1 MLASNLRLV
10 PRVALAIATVVV
22 ALRPPHAP
30 AQYAVDQRVQSF
42 QQPTGRMFDVNPSVY
57 GGRLNDQIRP
67 ISPLMLGNATA
78 TGNVGRG
85 LSLRSGSPIGDPTAF
100 GAPLGS
106 ASLYSF
112 RRDSVS
118 SGDALSPAFGQ
129 SFAQPYYDPATT
141 AYTGGFLQGQ
151 PTPYGPSARG
161 VQPLDLRVPY
171 RLEAQRGQFGRPV
184 SPPIRDAASA
194 AVAPSIFGPST
205 AIPRAP
211 LSEADQRSAWWV
223 AEDDVARM
231 TAMRPTDAR
240 DQWRQGLADRGVMN
254 TSLEAILRGET
265 AWRLGPEGSV
275 ALGAESPGTYR
286 PGLIVPEGIRAEA
299 RQPGLAPPPLA
310 DPTVLPGY
318 DVFTDMRLALALE
331 SNPRADWFAEMK
343 KAAGAQPELA
353 PTAAETAA
361 QGAEEFIEGM
371 LKSPIRT
378 LTGKGASGLNDQML
392 KAESLMSIGHFTEA
406 ADRYQTAHMMDPTNP
421 LPLIGRGHAL
431 LAAGEYRSAA
441 AALLDGLRAFPDL
454 ARFQLDLTTLLGGG
468 ENVDIRRAD
477 LMKRLAERESPE
489 LNFLLGYLEYHAGSR
504 DRGLQAMEKAAQL
517 DVRGLGIGS
526 YLSTLRGVRGA
537 PAPGAPPSNVQP
549 AEPRPAPDQAEPS
562 PPPEPSDPLSVPPP
576 VP

>member
-1 MLASNLRLV
+1 MFATHLRLL
-10 PRVALAIATVVV
+10 PRAALVIAIVVV
-22 ALRPPHAP
+22 ALRPSRAP

-57 GGRLNDQIRP
+57 GGRFNEQVRP
-67 ISPLMLGNATA
+67 VSPLMLGNAYA
-78 TGNVGRG
+78 SGNVGRG
-85 LSLRSGSPIGDPTAF
+85 LSLRSVSPIGDPTAF
-100 GAPLGS
+100 GARLGS
-106 ASLYSF
+106 DSLYSF

-118 SGDALSPAFGQ
+118 SGEALSPAFNQ
-129 SFAQPYYDPATT
+129 SFAQPYFDPATT

-161 VQPLDLRVPY
+161 AQPLDLRVPY

-194 AVAPSIFGPST
+194 AVAPSIFGPSA

-211 LSEADQRSAWWV
+211 LTEADQRSAWWV
-223 AEDDVARM
+223 AEEDLARM
-231 TAMRPTDAR
+231 TAVRPADAR
-240 DQWRQGLADRGVMN
+240 DQWRHGLTDRGAMN
-254 TSLEAILRGET
+254 TSLEAILRGES
-265 AWRLGPEGSV
+265 AWRLGPEGPV

-286 PGLIVPEGIRAEA
+286 PGLIVPEGLRAEA
-299 RQPGLAPPPLA
+299 RQPGLVPPPLA

-331 SNPRADWFAEMK
+331 SNPQADWFAEMK
-343 KAAGAQPELA
+343 RAAGAQPELA

-361 QGAEEFIEGM
+361 RGAEEFIEGM
-371 LKSPIRT
+371 LRSPIRT

-454 ARFQLDLTTLLGGG
+454 ARFRLDLTALLGGG

-489 LNFLLGYLEYHAGSR
+489 LSFLLGYLEYHAGSR
-504 DRGLQAMEKAAQL
+504 ERGLQAMERAAQL

-526 YLSTLRGVRGA
+526 YLSTLRGARSA
-537 PAPGAPPSNVQP
+537 PAPGAPPSDAQP
-549 AEPRPAPDQAEPS
+549 AEPQPAPAKEE
-562 PPPEPSDPLSVPPP
+562 PPPPTSDPLNVPPP